1 MLEESKCQANEV
13 ILYTDF
19 SFENLKILQ
28 NFLIRGIL
36 PCSKERI
43 ISSEISHLFH
53 TFGIEWNLNAVFKT
67 PTIFV
72 KKEPASSN
80 NAIKTDIPM
89 NSDDEDDDEEE
100 QKLVLDE
107 KKVEI
112 KREPEEIILKIP
124 KNEII
129 ANDTNDDS
137 DISDEDICL
146 PELMIDT
153 R

>member
-1 MLEESKCQANEV
+1 
-13 ILYTDF
+13 
-19 SFENLKILQ
+19 
-28 NFLIRGIL
+28 
-36 PCSKERI
+36 
-43 ISSEISHLFH
+43 
-53 TFGIEWNLNAVFKT
+53 
-67 PTIFV
+67 
-72 KKEPASSN
+72 
-80 NAIKTDIPM
+80 M